1 MPGEKSVLIETL
13 SGSLFGTGV
22 YFSNYIKINCLNYIN
37 DSIKAKLFNVPMNK
51 KGGFDI
57 FNVK

>member
-1 MPGEKSVLIETL
+1 MPGEKSVLIEAL
-13 SGSLFGTGV
+13 SESLFGTGI

-37 DSIKAKLFNVPMNK
+37 DSIQAKLFNVPMNK

-57 FNVK
+57 INVK